1 MAHGRHPRSE
11 QERDDTA
18 RARPFGGA
26 ARDKARLGTIVA
38 WVVAILVLVA
48 AFVIPAVR

>member
-1 MAHGRHPRSE
+1 MAHEHHRRCE

-26 ARDKARLGTIVA
+26 ARDKAQVSTIVA

-48 AFVIPAVR
+48 AFVIAAVR